1 MTLVIAGHNLEK
13 EPNYASAWGADE
25 IKLKKSGLFVAT
37 DSAITKPLSH
47 GHKTL
52 LGGFKK
58 TYSIPIKIFKPYF
71 LGEYFHSYLNTC
83 YEGLCFI
90 AIAGSTL
97 TAQHVMN
104 SITEHLGNL
113 RVTHIRDQFG
123 AGKYTVIR
131 HCQKNPMEE
140 RAGIDQWDEDM
151 FLSSDIEPIITAD
164 AIIENIEYSI
174 LESLTSA
181 KHYKLD
187 QNDLNSMYTEFAAG
201 AYCPVTKTHKLY
213 TFRMKL
219 EPNSEGIYEIALDK
233 EEIPW
238 NKVAVLG
245 MRDDF
250 EQRAQDVMSDSI
262 KKNESP
268 AENLFIFL
276 NKAIDEVTGR
286 GNGAIGRP
294 SLLKIFNQNEFK
306 KVKFKPNA

>member
-13 EPNYASAWGADE
+13 KYSYASAWTNDE
-25 IKLKKSGLFVAT
+25 VKLNQSGLFVAT

-47 GHKTL
+47 GYKTL

-58 TYSIPIKIFKPYF
+58 TYSIPIKIFEPYF
-71 LGEYFHSYLNTC
+71 LGEYFHSYINPC

-113 RVTHIRDQFG
+113 RVTHVRDQFG
-123 AGKYTVIR
+123 LGKYTVIR
-131 HCQKNPMEE
+131 HCQKNPIEE

-164 AIIENIEYSI
+164 VIINNIEYSI

-181 KHYKLD
+181 KRYQLD
-187 QNDLNSMYTEFAAG
+187 QDDFNSMYTEFAAG
-201 AYCPVTKTHKLY
+201 AYCPVSKVHKLY

-219 EPNSEGIYEIALDK
+219 ELNTEGIYEIALLK

-245 MRDDF
+245 MRSTF
-250 EQRAQDVMSDSI
+250 EQRAQEVI
-262 KKNESP
+262 NECITKNEPP
-268 AENLFIFL
+268 AEHLFNFL
-276 NKAIDEVTGR
+276 NEAIDEVTDT
-286 GNGAIGRP
+286 GNGEIGRP
-294 SLLKIFNQNEFK
+294 SVLKLFNQNEFK
-306 KVKFKPNA
+306 KVKFTKA